1 MFLLGNPP
9 VAAAPMCADAAV
21 MVGLVSGL
29 GGGSFPATEGR
40 SGLGAPL
47 PSVPMSTHLPLGAP
61 EVWADGWG
69 ARHEVVTW
77 VRQLRTRG
85 KTFKRE
91 GSVITVRVGALSR
104 HRSPVAKWGGAERG
118 NRRTPPNVFG

>member
-1 MFLLGNPP
+1 MFLHGNPP
-9 VAAAPMCADAAV
+9 VAAAPTCADAAV

-47 PSVPMSTHLPLGAP
+47 LSVPMSTHLPLGAP

-85 KTFKRE
+85 KTFKRGRIRYDRPCWSPQPPQE
-91 GSVITVRVGALSR
+91 PSGEVGGGVRI
-104 HRSPVAKWGGAERG
+104 
-118 NRRTPPNVFG
+118 RRTPPNVFG